1 MPATRRQFLGI
12 GAGLVC
18 GSLAAAEAAEERIR
32 CLDYGRSFLCHKGES
47 AASNAV
53 RFQVESRTT
62 LLDDKGKPTHVF
74 YQCAS
79 CKSEHT
85 FAEKDLFQKDNYDFL
100 PIFGGEHLLIFRRR
114 VQVSPIYRSVKKAAE
129 VWGVP
134 ILKLHAPTQL
144 PSWTPGR
151 RCEPPLTPGCLWSR
165 KRS

>member
-1 MPATRRQFLGI
+1 MPATRRGFIGL

-18 GSLAAAEAAEERIR
+18 GSLAGQSAPADQPPEPIR

-62 LLDDKGKPTHVF
+62 LIEKNGRTHVF

-85 FAEKDLFQKDNYDFL
+85 FAAKDLFQKDNYDFL
-100 PIFGGEHLLIFRRR
+100 PIFGDGKVLIF
-114 VQVSPIYRSVKKAAE
+114 
-129 VWGVP
+129 
-134 ILKLHAPTQL
+134 
-144 PSWTPGR
+144 
-151 RCEPPLTPGCLWSR
+151 
-165 KRS
+165 